1 MGEPALKKAYY
12 TGAEYLEL
20 EEQAEY
26 KSEFYNGEIFAMSG
40 GSRNHSV
47 ICVNLNR
54 KLAEWLDDKDCIL
67 FDSQMKLDIPKLNSF
82 VYPDVMVVCGEIEF
96 YENRTDIVRNPILI
110 IEVLSPSTESFDRSG
125 KFQYYQTVLSVKD
138 YVLISQEK
146 PMIEVYYKQ
155 DERNWLYSVAKGLEE
170 KILLSTIQCEL
181 SLRDIYR
188 KTDWQI

>member
-1 MGEPALKKAYY
+1 MGEPALKKAEY

-20 EEQAEY
+20 EEQSEY

-54 KLAEWLDDKDCIL
+54 KLAESLDDKDCIL

-82 VYPDVMVVCGEIEF
+82 VYPDVMVVCGDIEF
-96 YENRTDIVRNPILI
+96 YENRTDIIRNPILI

-125 KFQYYQTVLSVKD
+125 KFQYYQTVLSVKE

-155 DERNWLYSVAKGLEE
+155 DERNWLYSVANGLDE
-170 KILLSTIQCEL
+170 KILLRTIQCEL
-181 SLRDIYR
+181 ALRDIYR
-188 KTDWQI
+188 KTDWYV

>member
-26 KSEFYNGEIFAMSG
+26 KNEFYNGEIFAMSG

-125 KFQYYQTVLSVKD
+125 KFQYYQTVLSVKE

-155 DERNWLYSVAKGLEE
+155 DERNWLYSVANGLDE
-170 KILLSTIQCEL
+170 KILLRTIQCEL
-181 SLRDIYR
+181 ALRDIYR
-188 KTDWQI
+188 KTDWYV

>member
-20 EEQAEY
+20 EEQSEY

-54 KLAEWLDDKDCIL
+54 KLAESLDDKDCIL
-67 FDSQMKLDIPKLNSF
+67 FDSHMKLDIPKLNSF
-82 VYPDVMVVCGEIEF
+82 VYPDAMVVCGDIEF
-96 YENRTDIVRNPILI
+96 YENRTDIIRNPILI

-125 KFQYYQTVLSVKD
+125 KFQYYQTVSSVRE

-155 DERNWLYSVAKGLEE
+155 DERNWLYSVVKGLEE
-170 KILLSTIQCEL
+170 KILLRTIQCEL
-181 SLRDIYR
+181 TLKDIYR

>member
-1 MGEPALKKAYY
+1 MGEPALKKVYH
-12 TGAEYLEL
+12 TKAEYLEL

-26 KSEFYNGEIFAMSG
+26 KNEFYNGEIFAMSG

-54 KLAEWLDDKDCIL
+54 KLAESLDDKDCIL
-67 FDSQMKLDIPKLNSF
+67 FDSHMKLDIAKSDSF
-82 VYPDVMVVCGEIEF
+82 VYPDAMVVCGEIEF
-96 YENRTDIVRNPILI
+96 YENRTDIIRNPILI

-125 KFQYYQTVLSVKD
+125 KFQYYQTVLSVKE

-146 PMIEVYYKQ
+146 AMIEVYYKQ
-155 DERNWLYSVAKGLEE
+155 DERNWLYSFAKGLDE
-170 KILLSTIQCEL
+170 KILLRTIQCEL
-181 SLRDIYR
+181 ALRDIYR